1 MAGYRKLIV
10 RYKYDED
17 DLKIMDTLFAGIF
30 RREALLDNIL
40 ENERKSNFGKFIAQ
54 FADNIFQDEYAILYE
69 LVVTRRLTTGAWD
82 MLRAVIDENKELIL
96 SAPQVNLAQYANDFT
111 QSDEY
116 DAFISI
122 TKAAYERICDLDFVG
137 SEGFRSA
144 VSNFIEVF
152 EKKYF
157 RQSINIAAMIL
168 NSPDPFID
176 FRGGRRKEYIGF
188 NGSTDF
194 LTVEK
199 MRIDS
204 LRGAQG
210 SRQFVVDSK
219 WTDEHLDPELQ
230 AEKEKKREKLCNIG
244 IPEIDEVWSG
254 IRRTQMVGIIGPP
267 KGGKTTLS
275 AYMVHCLLKT
285 GCKVAVWAMEGSAEE
300 SWINK
305 LIAAQCF
312 DMNVNVTTKD
322 ITDGLK
328 GKTNDEKLAVI
339 EARLA
344 LAQNNK
350 LSFIEETG
358 YVEDFIDVI
367 DGHYRACN
375 NFDVIVVDSLLNLQ
389 TKTGRRKAEYLS
401 SAYIMLKDYIEHK
414 LTPAPACIATAQFK
428 QEAIKDARN
437 SVDATFDE
445 TSGGETAETIRT
457 PDNVLGV
464 FGTPSQRDSGYTTI
478 HHIASRHS
486 ELFKKVE
493 VRAVFGNA
501 QFYKEI

>member
-1 MAGYRKLIV
+1 MAGFRHIKV
-10 RYKYDED
+10 HYKYDED
-17 DLKIMDTLFAGIF
+17 DTSIMDAVFAGIF
-30 RREALLDNIL
+30 RREALLDSIL
-40 ENERKSNFGKFIAQ
+40 EGERVSNVGKFAAQ

-69 LVVTRRLTTGAWD
+69 LAVTRRLTTGAWD
-82 MLRAVIDENKELIL
+82 MFRAVIDENKQLIL
-96 SAPQVNLAQYANDFT
+96 SAPQVNLKPYKGDFT
-111 QSDEY
+111 ESDEY
-116 DAFISI
+116 DAFIMV
-122 TKAAYERICDLDFVG
+122 TMATFNRICDLDFVG
-137 SEGFRSA
+137 AEGFRSA
-144 VSNFIEVF
+144 ISNFIEVF

-157 RQSINIAAMIL
+157 RQSINVAALIL
-168 NSPDPFID
+168 NSPDVYID
-176 FRGGRRKEYIGF
+176 YRGGRRREYFGF
-188 NGSTDF
+188 KGSTEF

-199 MRIDS
+199 MKIDA
-204 LRGAQG
+204 LRSAQG
-210 SRQFVVDSK
+210 ARQFVVDSE
-219 WTDEHLDPELQ
+219 WINEHLDPVLQ
-230 AEKEKKREKLCNIG
+230 AQKERKREKLCNIG
-244 IPEIDEVWSG
+244 IPEIDDVWSG
-254 IRRTQMVGIIGPP
+254 IRRTQMIGVIGPP

-275 AYMVHCLLKT
+275 AYMVHCLLKA
-285 GCKVAVWAMEGSAEE
+285 GCRVAVWAMEGSAEE
-300 SWINK
+300 SWLNK

-322 ITDGLK
+322 ISDGLK
-328 GKTNDEKLAVI
+328 GKTDDEKRAVV

-389 TKTGRRKAEYLS
+389 TKTGRKKSEYLS

-414 LTPAPACIATAQFK
+414 LTPAPACITTAQFK
-428 QEAIKDARN
+428 QEAVKEARN
-437 SVDATFDE
+437 SVDITFDE

-457 PDNVLGV
+457 PDNVIGV
-464 FGTPSQRDSGYTTI
+464 FGTPAQRDSGYTTI

-493 VRAVFGNA
+493 VKAVFGNA
-501 QFYKEI
+501 MFYVEP